1 VTPRDEIDRRLDALR
16 SAVAADG
23 LDAALIVQH
32 TDLAYFSGTNQQ
44 AHLVVPATGDPVL
57 LVRRVLERARA
68 ESPLDRIEPLRSLGG
83 LAPAL
88 AAAGVDDGAT
98 IGLELDVLPA
108 RLYLGYARRLEG
120 HELGDCSSAVR
131 RVRARKSD
139 WELAQMRAASEQV
152 RRGAEAVPALLRP
165 GVTES
170 QVQLEV
176 ERVLRIAGHQGQ
188 LRFRGFNQE
197 MHYGQVL
204 AGPSGAVPGY
214 SDSPLCGPGPNPVL
228 GKGPDGHVLAPG
240 DPVIADLVGGHDGW
254 LSDQT
259 RTFAV
264 GRIDADLR
272 AAHDCAASILRA
284 VEAEVRPGTPA
295 SALYDLAEGIAAE
308 AGLEEHFMG
317 AGSQRVRFLG
327 HGVGMEIDELPIL
340 APGFD
345 EPLEAG
351 NVIAVEPKFVFPG
364 RGAVGIENMYAVTA
378 DGFETMTT
386 APEELIEA

>member
-1 VTPRDEIDRRLDALR
+1 MTPREEIDRRLAALR
-16 SAVAADG
+16 SALAADG

-44 AHLVVPATGDPVL
+44 AHLVVPAAGEPVL

-68 ESPLDRIEPLRSLGG
+68 ESPLDRIEPLRSLGA
-83 LAPAL
+83 LPAAL
-88 AAAGVDDGAT
+88 DAAGVESGAT

-108 RLYLGYARRLEG
+108 RLYLGYARRLPD
-120 HELGDCSSAVR
+120 HELGDCSPAVR

-139 WELAQMRAASEQV
+139 WELARMRAACEQV
-152 RRGAEAVPALLRP
+152 RSAAEAVPGLLRP
-165 GVTES
+165 GVLES

-176 ERVLRIAGHQGQ
+176 ERVLRMAGHQGQ

-228 GKGPDGHVLAPG
+228 GKGPDGHVLAQG

-264 GRIDADLR
+264 GRLDADLR
-272 AAHDCAASILRA
+272 DAHDCAALGQH
-284 VEAEVRPGTPA
+284 AEDNQIRGREVAGFTGHPKK
-295 SALYDLAEGIAAE
+295 ALDIINKSNL
-308 AGLEEHFMG
+308 
-317 AGSQRVRFLG
+317 
-327 HGVGMEIDELPIL
+327 D
-340 APGFD
+340 
-345 EPLEAG
+345 
-351 NVIAVEPKFVFPG
+351 
-364 RGAVGIENMYAVTA
+364 
-378 DGFETMTT
+378 
-386 APEELIEA
+386 